1 MRRTVILSLLLLSLI
16 LTSCSNKETASSNQP
31 VPGLGETFA
40 AYTMEAQLTKWSI
53 STLQAQVTEL
63 SKKATPSPTPKKT
76 NTPATA
82 ATAPVI
88 QVTTSGSQPSIDKCY
103 AASYVDDVTIP
114 DNTVLEPGQ
123 KFTKIWRLKNV
134 GTCTWEAGTTLEFSG
149 ASQMNGPVSSA
160 ITYSVA
166 PGDSIDVSV
175 NLEAPTI
182 KGSYIGYWLLRSE
195 TGELFGI
202 GNEGNGVFY
211 VKIVVDELA
220 RPAGANIVFSF
231 SENACLAAWTSQSGG
246 IPCPGIQDFSKGSVQ
261 TTNNPVIEGDV
272 KKQLPTIIMI
282 PGDGADGFLT
292 GVFPPFQINSG
303 DKFKSTIGC
312 LASSPSCDVDF
323 ELSYISDDGKTN
335 FLGGWGHT
343 MDAYRDEVDIDL
355 STLAGTTPRFVLTVR
370 NNGSSVDDRAFWM
383 WPNIWR

>member
-1 MRRTVILSLLLLSLI
+1 MKRTVILSLLLLALLI
-16 LTSCSNKETASSNQP
+16 TSCSNKETVSSNEP

-53 STLQAQVTEL
+53 STLQAKVTEL
-63 SKKATPSPTPKKT
+63 SKTATPSPTPKIT
-76 NTPATA
+76 NTPAA
-82 ATAPVI
+82 ATAPVVL
-88 QVTTSGSQPSIDKCY
+88 VTTSGSQSSIDKCY

-114 DNTVLEPGQ
+114 DNTVLEPAQ
-123 KFTKIWRLKNV
+123 KFTKVWRLKNV

-149 ASQMNGPVSSA
+149 ASQMNGPASSA

-166 PGDSIDVSV
+166 PGESIDVSV

-231 SENACLAAWTSQSGG
+231 TENACLAAWTSQSGG
-246 IPCPGIQDFSKGSVQ
+246 IPCPGIQDFAKGSVQ

-282 PGDGADGFLT
+282 PNDGADGFLT
-292 GVFPPFQINSG
+292 GVFPPFQINAG
-303 DKFKSTIGC
+303 DRFKSTIGC
-312 LASSPSCDVDF
+312 LAASPSCDVDF
-323 ELSYISDDGKTN
+323 ELSYIADDGKTYL
-335 FLGGWGHT
+335 LGAWGHT

-355 STLAGTTPRFVLTVR
+355 SNLAGTTPRFVFTVR

>member
-1 MRRTVILSLLLLSLI
+1 MKKSLLISVLI
-16 LTSCSNKETASSNQP
+16 LLVVLSACSNKADTNSNEP

-76 NTPATA
+76 STLAA

-88 QVTTSGSQPSIDKCY
+88 QVTTSGSQSSIDKCY

-114 DNTVLEPGQ
+114 DDTVLEPAQ

-149 ASQMNGPVSSA
+149 ASQMNGPASSA

-166 PGDSIDVSV
+166 PGETIDVSV

-182 KGSYIGYWLLRSE
+182 KGSYIGYWLLRSMS
-195 TGELFGI
+195 GELFGI
-202 GNEGNGVFY
+202 GNQGNGVFY

-220 RPAGANIVFSF
+220 RPAGANIAFSF
-231 SENACLAAWTSQSGG
+231 TDNACLASWTSQSGG
-246 IPCPGIQDFSKGSVQ
+246 IACPGIQDFTKGSIQ

-272 KKQLPTIIMI
+272 KKTLPTIIMI
-282 PGDGADGFLT
+282 PNDGTGGYLT
-292 GVFPPFQINSG
+292 GVFPPFQINTG
-303 DKFKSTIGC
+303 DRFKSTIGC
-312 LASSPSCDVDF
+312 LAASPSCDVDF
-323 ELSYISDDGKTN
+323 ELSYIADDGKTY

-355 STLAGTTPRFVLTVR
+355 SNLAGTTPRFVLTVK
-370 NNGSSVDDRAFWM
+370 NNGSSTDDRAFWM